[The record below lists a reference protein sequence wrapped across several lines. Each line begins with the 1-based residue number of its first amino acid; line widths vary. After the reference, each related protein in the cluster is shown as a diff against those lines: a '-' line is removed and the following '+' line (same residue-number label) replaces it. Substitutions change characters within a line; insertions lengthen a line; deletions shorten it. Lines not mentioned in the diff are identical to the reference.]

1 MSHSLKNKEYD
12 DQNFLVKQIAK
23 ESQLFNS
30 YIQET
35 LKDVDT
41 DCPTNEIWLGTLA
54 LGKNKIPTQIKLTIT
69 QENKH
74 FIDEND

>member
-1 MSHSLKNKEYD
+1 MNHSLKNKEYD

-41 DCPTNEIWLGTLA
+41 DCPTRGFAPIPSKSA
-54 LGKNKIPTQIKLTIT
+54 LRI
-69 QENKH
+69 
-74 FIDEND
+74 